1 MTQPT
6 ALFLADILEDAGK
19 PADIAEK
26 AAAELR
32 RLHAELERCKQ
43 VCAATSE
50 RWRSDTDVW
59 KAQRDALLAAR
70 TALKAALAEPVQEP
84 VAYSVGRTLH
94 WHEGKGVNDAQLYLA
109 PPQRKPLS
117 TEQILDLFD
126 SHNVYGTKWVEFARA
141 VERAHGIT

>member
-1 MTQPT
+1 MTTQPE
-6 ALFLADILEDAGK
+6 ALRLADALASWEYTSTGLCGQ
-19 PADIAEK
+19 

-50 RWRSDTDVW
+50 GWRTD
-59 KAQRDALLAAR
+59 
-70 TALKAALAEPVQEP
+70 AALAEPVEP

-94 WHEGKGVNDAQLYLA
+94 WHQGRGVTDAQLYTT
-109 PPQRKPLS
+109 PPQRKPL
-117 TEQILDLFD
+117 TDEEIEPLDCIPNVPGVLFGD
-126 SHNVYGTKWVEFARA
+126 IVKFARA